1 MSNWTDFNDAEQQK
15 SSYDIIPKGT
25 IAKVR
30 MMIRPGGYDDPA
42 QGWTGGW
49 ATQSQTTGSVY
60 LDCVFV
66 VTEGQYAKRKI
77 WGKIGLYSPKGPTW
91 ANMGRSLI
99 RAILNSARGVH
110 PQDNSPQA
118 AAARR
123 IDSFADLDGLEFVAR
138 IDIEQPNQ
146 GEPRNVIRAA
156 IEPGHPDYARIMG
169 AQQTATATTTQPAP
183 TTQQRLSK
191 PAWAQ

>member
-1 MSNWTDFNDAEQQK
+1 MSNWNDFNDAEQQNQNEL
-15 SSYDIIPKGT
+15 IPDGT
-25 IAKVR
+25 VAKVR

-49 ATQSQTTGSVY
+49 ATQNPNTGSVY
-60 LDCVFV
+60 LSCEYTIV
-66 VTEGQYAKRKI
+66 EGKYARRKV
-77 WGKIGLYSPKGPTW
+77 WSLIGLHSPRGPKW

-123 IDSFADLDGLEFVAR
+123 IGSFADLDGLEFAAR

-169 AQQTATATTTQPAP
+169 AQMSAPTPTTQSAP
-183 TTQQRLSK
+183 TTQRISK